1 MNFKTIYTDF
11 KKLFPDEEKE
21 FSKLES
27 ELLIEDDGDELSYV
41 SFGIIIMPFIY
52 RWLEIKDDAK
62 LKRAFAFFEEMAKD
76 PDEDIQGL
84 LQFTILEDLTTE
96 SKEIYKAAQK
106 YIGPETK
113 TFVNQVA
120 TYMDIEPMK

>member
-1 MNFKTIYTDF
+1 MKFETIYTDF
-11 KKLFPDEEKE
+11 KKLFLEEEKE

-27 ELLIEDDGDELSYV
+27 ELLIGDDGDELSYV

-52 RWLEIKDDAK
+52 RWLQIKDDAK
-62 LKRAFAFFEEMAKD
+62 LKKAFAFFEEMAKD
-76 PDEDIQGL
+76 PDEEIQNL

-96 SKEIYKAAQK
+96 SEEIYKEAQK
-106 YIGPETK
+106 YIGSETK

-120 TYMDIEPMK
+120 AYMDIEPMK